1 MAFRLADLSIRAK
14 LRGVVALTA
23 LAALF
28 LAGFAIVVH
37 DTVAFRR
44 QKLDDLITQAR
55 ILGSISGAALSFDDP
70 KAAREYLATL
80 SARPDIKSA
89 ALYDSRGVL
98 FADYERTSAM
108 NPPPAEGQGYRF
120 EGDDLLL
127 FQEVRQRQELLGT
140 VYLRAGL
147 GGWARRKRY
156 MAIVALVGLGALGLA
171 MLLSTWLQGVIVRP
185 LMEVTG
191 VAREVVASRDYGRRV
206 AKRGEDEVGVLVEA
220 FNGMLAG
227 IEQRESALEDA
238 NAALQSE
245 IGEHRRAKEE
255 VVVLNQSLER
265 RVAERTAELEAAN
278 KELESFSYSVSH
290 DLRAPLRAI
299 DGFASLLVKN
309 QADRLDERGLSHLE
323 RVRAATQRMGQ
334 LIDDLLR
341 LSRAT
346 RSEMARRDM
355 DLSDMAHAIV
365 SDLRVASPDRKVE
378 VVVAP
383 GLRAHADFNLM
394 RTVMENL
401 LGNAWKFTSKR
412 EEARIEVGSL
422 EQGGVEVFF
431 VKDDGAGFD
440 MRYADKLFGAF
451 QRLHAMAEYAGT
463 GVGLANVQRIIHRH
477 GGRIW
482 AESEP
487 GRGAAF
493 YFTLSPGG
501 AP

>member
-1 MAFRLADLSIRAK
+1 MGTRLSDLSIRDK

-28 LAGFAIVVH
+28 LAGLAIVVH

-55 ILGSISGAALSFDDP
+55 ILGSISSAALSFDDP

-80 SARPDIKSA
+80 SARPDIRSA
-89 ALYDSRGVL
+89 ALYDAKGRL
-98 FADYERTSAM
+98 FADYERSDGVK
-108 NPPPAEGQGYRF
+108 PPPAEGQGYRF

-127 FQEVRQRQELLGT
+127 FQGIRPRRDLLGT
-140 VYLRAGL
+140 VYLRASL
-147 GGWARRKRY
+147 GGMARLKRY

-171 MLLSTWLQGVIVRP
+171 MLLSAWLQGFIVRP

-191 VAREVVASRDYGRRV
+191 VAKDVVASRDYGRRV
-206 AKRGEDEVGVLVEA
+206 VKRGEDEVGVLVDA

-227 IEQRESALEDA
+227 IELREAALEDA

-245 IGEHRRAKEE
+245 IVEHRRAREE
-255 VVVLNQSLER
+255 VILLNQSLER
-265 RVAERTAELEAAN
+265 RVVERTAELEAAN

-309 QADRLDERGLSHLE
+309 QGDRLDEQGRSHME

-341 LSRAT
+341 LSRTT
-346 RSEMARRDM
+346 RSEMARRDL
-355 DLSDMAHAIV
+355 DLSDLARAVI
-365 SDLRVASPDRKVE
+365 SELRVASPGRQVAIQ
-378 VVVAP
+378 VAP
-383 GLRAHADFNLM
+383 SMPVNADPSLM

-401 LGNAWKFTSKR
+401 IGNAWKFTSKT
-412 EEARIEVGSL
+412 EGARIEVGCM
-422 EQGGVEVFF
+422 EQNGATVCF
-431 VKDDGAGFD
+431 VRDNGAGFD

-451 QRLHAMAEYAGT
+451 QRLHAAADYAGT

-482 AESEP
+482 AEAEP

-501 AP
+501 HP